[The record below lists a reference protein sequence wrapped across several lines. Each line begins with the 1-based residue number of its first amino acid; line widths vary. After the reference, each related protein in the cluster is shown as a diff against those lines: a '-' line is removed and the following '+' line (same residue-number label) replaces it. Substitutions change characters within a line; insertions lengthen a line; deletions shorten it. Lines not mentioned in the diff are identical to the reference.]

1 MELRARDDR
10 AILIGDDGTGE
21 REVDPHTLALG
32 ADLSTALHEWA
43 KVAAALRRATGA
55 GADSDPDQAAELVT
69 RRGRQLAERVAAVMG
84 TPVSYV
90 DPLSGEV
97 STVQP
102 PEVIDA
108 PAPEE
113 TAVAEPTPWG
123 VGLLVAAFTGALVL
137 FSVITLALTLKET
150 NPLLAVASNLVISA
164 GLLPSVWLARKVP
177 TWRWVAVGVAA
188 GIVLGWLT
196 LPFIVFS

>member
-32 ADLSTALHEWA
+32 SDLSTALHEWA
-43 KVAAALRRATGA
+43 KVAAALRRGT
-55 GADSDPDQAAELVT
+55 DEDPDQAAELVT
-69 RRGRQLAERVAAVMG
+69 KRGRQLAERVAAVMG

-97 STVQP
+97 STVNP

-108 PAPEE
+108 PAAEE
-113 TAVAEPTPWG
+113 TVVDEPTPWG
-123 VGLLVAAFTGALVL
+123 VGLLVAGFTGALVL
-137 FSVITLALTLKET
+137 FSVITLAVTLYET

-188 GIVLGWLT
+188 GIGLGWLT
-196 LPFIVFS
+196 LPFIVFG